1 MRTSSANLTNTTE
14 MAIRD
19 NFRRAFRRSDSS
31 SSSQNDSTINSTT
44 ASSEASE
51 PPSLHKTSSRLTW
64 SWSSKE
70 KDATKER
77 KSKNKPKKRVVHPSE
92 RKLTAQNLAHQ
103 EMLSHFTMTFGASR
117 PEQIETDSFI
127 GISPCCTR
135 TPSLAGDE
143 TDEGSATSQASSER
157 GGH

>member
-1 MRTSSANLTNTTE
+1 

-31 SSSQNDSTINSTT
+31 GSSQTDSNSSKINSTT

-70 KDATKER
+70 KDTTKER
-77 KSKNKPKKRVVHPSE
+77 KPKNKTKKRVIHPSE
-92 RKLTAQNLAHQ
+92 RQLTAQNLAHQ
-103 EMLSHFTMTFGASR
+103 EMLSHFTMTFGASN
-117 PEQIETDSFI
+117 PQQIEADSFM

-143 TDEGSATSQASSER
+143 TDDGSAPCSER
-157 GGH
+157 GGSR